1 MEKKLPYGRGVRL
14 NLDGTFKGGLLT
26 SKKGG
31 LLVENLE
38 IILSDFNMRELNK
51 LVYEELKLSTRKIK
65 SSHFFDNISEK
76 DLDFSQVKNIEE
88 ILSPKGT
95 GNILIEELQL
105 GIPLKNVVIVF
116 SFDDQDGDIVFN
128 FPENEILKDGAD
140 DIKLRLKKIVLF
152 LVYLKKSYDIPK
164 VIVGYEPATDE
175 DTKLLEIN
183 HKVTN
188 YDKEIEKL
196 ICYLEF

>member
-1 MEKKLPYGRGVRL
+1 MELLR
-14 NLDGTFKGGLLT
+14 DLLT

-31 LLVENLE
+31 LIVENLE
-38 IILSDFNMRELNK
+38 IILSDFNKRELNK
-51 LVYEELKLSTRKIK
+51 LVYDELKLSTLKLK

-76 DLDFSQVKNIEE
+76 DLDFSQVKNIEG

-95 GNILIEELQL
+95 GNIFIEELQL

-116 SFDDQDGDIVFN
+116 SFDEQDGDIVFN

-140 DIKLRLKKIVLF
+140 DNKLRLKKIVRF
-152 LVYLKKSYDIPK
+152 LVYLKKNYDIPK
-164 VIVGYEPATDE
+164 IIVGYEPAADE
-175 DTKLLEIN
+175 DTMLLEIN

-196 ICYLEF
+196 LCYLEF